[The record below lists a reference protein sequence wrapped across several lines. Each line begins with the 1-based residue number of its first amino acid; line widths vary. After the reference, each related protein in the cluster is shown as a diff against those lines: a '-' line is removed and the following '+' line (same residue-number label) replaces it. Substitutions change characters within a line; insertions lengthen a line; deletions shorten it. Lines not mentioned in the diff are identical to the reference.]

1 MIVAQLGIMKA
12 GGTYVPL
19 DLGHPESRLQ
29 YMIENAEIGRVVSQ
43 GTAREQLKPHGREL
57 LCLDEE
63 WEKIAAYEDT
73 PLPSLTHPENLAY
86 VIYTSGSSGQP
97 KASMIIHQAVA
108 SMAMDSDYMR
118 LQATDRMAQVTNS
131 SFDISMYEIF
141 GALLNGATLVIF
153 DQETVLDPGE
163 LAQAMV
169 GEGITSMFMPTAIF
183 NQLAAT
189 APECFSALRY
199 VTFGG
204 EAADVHA
211 VQRVLPHAARGS
223 MVNLYGPTEVTSYC
237 TYFPILD
244 VGARTENIPIG
255 QAIPN
260 AQALVLDP
268 AMELCPL
275 GVEGELYMGGMG
287 VARGYLSQPE
297 LTAERFVPHPFSQN
311 PGERLYRTGDKVR
324 WRADGNLEYR
334 GRMDFQV
341 KLRGYRIELGEIEAA
356 LSECAGVKQARVVA
370 REDQPGDKRLVAYLV
385 AAEEI
390 QTEQLRDGLKQRL
403 PEYMVPS
410 AFVLLEAL
418 PLTPHGKLDYKR
430 LPLPEREGGENYIA
444 PRTEVE
450 EKLADIWRQVLA
462 VDRVGVED
470 NFFELGGHSLLA
482 TQVISRMQDAFQK
495 NLPVRRLFESPTIA
509 ELARSIESLLEPDV
523 VDDLGDLSLPP
534 IERID
539 RAADL

>member
-1 MIVAQLGIMKA
+1 
-12 GGTYVPL
+12 
-19 DLGHPESRLQ
+19 
-29 YMIENAEIGRVVSQ
+29 MIEDAEIGRVLSQ
-43 GTAREQLKPHGREL
+43 GSAREQLRRHGREI

-63 WEKIAAYEDT
+63 WGKIAAYEDS

-97 KASMIIHQAVA
+97 KASMITHQAVA

-131 SFDISMYEIF
+131 SFDISMYEIY

-163 LAQAMV
+163 LAQAVV
-169 GEGITSMFMPTAIF
+169 GEGITSMVMPTAVF

-189 APECFSALRY
+189 APQCFSGLRY
-199 VTFGG
+199 VMFGG
-204 EAADVHA
+204 EAADVRA
-211 VQRVLPHAARGS
+211 VQRVLPHAAPGS

-237 TYFPILD
+237 TYFPISELAAG
-244 VGARTENIPIG
+244 VENIPIG

-287 VARGYLSQPE
+287 VARGYLDRPE
-297 LTAERFVPHPFSQN
+297 LTAERFVPHPFSQA

-324 WRADGNLEYR
+324 WRADGNLEFR

-356 LSECAGVKQARVVA
+356 LSECTGGRQVRVVA
-370 REDQPGDKRLVAYLV
+370 REDHPGDKRLVAYV
-385 AAEEI
+385 VGAEEI
-390 QTEQLRDGLKQRL
+390 RAEQLRDELKQRL

-418 PLTPHGKLDYKR
+418 PLTLHGKLDYKR
-430 LPLPEREGGENYIA
+430 LPLPERASSESYIA

-450 EKLADIWRQVLA
+450 EKLAAIWREVL
-462 VDRVGVED
+462 GVERIGVKD

-482 TQVISRMQDAFQK
+482 TQAIARMQDAFQK
-495 NLPVRRLFESPTIA
+495 SLPVRRLFESPTIA
-509 ELARSIESLLEPDV
+509 ELARLIEN
-523 VDDLGDLSLPP
+523 LSETQPADSTRSSAPPP
-534 IERID
+534 IKRID
-539 RAADL
+539 RAALTNSARQE